1 MDTNTIKFDPQTGLV
16 PAIIQDID
24 TKQVLMLGYMNKES
38 LELTMET
45 KKVTFYSRSRQEL
58 WIKGETSGNY
68 LNLISIDAD
77 CDNDT
82 LLIFTKPD
90 GPTCHTGSYNCFD
103 IEKQP
108 VLDFLPKL
116 QSVIDQR
123 KKEMPE
129 GSYTTHLFTK
139 GIDKIAQK
147 VGEEAVETVIAAKN
161 DNRSE
166 FVGEFSDLFFH
177 MMVLLAEKDVSLSEI
192 VDRFEERNGKKSVIP
207 QK

>member
-1 MDTNTIKFDPQTGLV
+1 MNINTIKFDTQTGLV

-38 LELTMET
+38 LGLTLET
-45 KKVTFYSRSRQEL
+45 KKVTFYSRSRQEI
-58 WIKGETSGNY
+58 WVKGETSGNY
-68 LNLISIDAD
+68 LNLISIDSD

-82 LLIFTKPD
+82 LLIFAKPE

-103 IEKQP
+103 IKKQP

-116 QSVIDQR
+116 QGVIDQR

-147 VGEEAVETVIAAKN
+147 VGEEAVETIIEAKN
-161 DNRSE
+161 TNDNLLLNESA
-166 FVGEFSDLFFH
+166 DLLYH
-177 MMVLLAEKDVSLSEI
+177 LMVLLSARNLSIKDVENILA
-192 VDRFEERNGKKSVIP
+192 ERHK
-207 QK
+207 

>member
-147 VGEEAVETVIAAKN
+147 VGEEAVETIIEAKN
-161 DNRSE
+161 TDDNLLLNESA
-166 FVGEFSDLFFH
+166 DLIYH
-177 MMVLLAEKDVSLSEI
+177 LMVLLSARKLSIKDV
-192 VDRFEERNGKKSVIP
+192 ERILAERHK
-207 QK
+207 

>member
-1 MDTNTIKFDPQTGLV
+1 MDTTTIKYDAQTGLI
-16 PAIIQDID
+16 PAIIQDIN

-38 LELTMET
+38 LKLTLET
-45 KKVTFYSRSRQEL
+45 KKVTFYSRSRKAT
-58 WIKGETSGNY
+58 WVKGETSGNY

-82 LLIFTKPD
+82 LLVVAKPD

-103 IEKQP
+103 ITKQP

-116 QSVIDQR
+116 QEVIDQR

-147 VGEEAVETVIAAKN
+147 VGEEAVETIIEAKN
-161 DNRSE
+161 TDDNLLLNESA
-166 FVGEFSDLFFH
+166 DLIYH
-177 MMVLLAEKDVSLSEI
+177 LMVLLSAKNLSIKDVEKILA
-192 VDRFEERNGKKSVIP
+192 ERHK
-207 QK
+207 